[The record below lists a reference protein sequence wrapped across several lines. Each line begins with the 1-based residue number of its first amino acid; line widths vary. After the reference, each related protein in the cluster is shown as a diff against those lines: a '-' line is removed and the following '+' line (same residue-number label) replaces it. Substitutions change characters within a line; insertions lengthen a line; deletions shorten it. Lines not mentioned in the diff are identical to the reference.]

1 MAWIARQLNAGVL
14 DQFLQGLSKGFWGTL
29 QLRAGCGTD
38 RIKKEGRKLPCEPEA
53 QPGLL
58 PLACWVGNKWC
69 QTSEDEHKSRVFLEE
84 HMDSAVI
91 SCSQSRRCRHCPNRL
106 HPMGWHKN
114 NHWGGQW
121 SISLF
126 KASLHPMSSMMVKGA
141 YLYRIPLRLWYDT
154 VQVTSC
160 IEHLTFLDRFGLF
173 FPQNHF
179 LSYCKPLL
187 STSSHDKN
195 FHSWMKNHLFFF
207 KAVFNFPICFI
218 LSCSWVE
225 RLWII
230 ILFSSSAD

>member
-1 MAWIARQLNAGVL
+1 MARIAWQLNAGVL

-69 QTSEDEHKSRVFLEE
+69 QTSGDEHESRVFLEE

-126 KASLHPMSSMMVKGA
+126 KASLHPMSRMMVKGA
-141 YLYRIPLRLWYDT
+141 YLYRISLRLWYDT

-173 FPQNHF
+173 FPKTTFWAIANLYFPQAPMTRISTAEWRTTFFF
-179 LSYCKPLL
+179 LKL
-187 STSSHDKN
+187 SST
-195 FHSWMKNHLFFF
+195 FQFVLFFPVLEL
-207 KAVFNFPICFI
+207 KDC
-218 LSCSWVE
+218 E
-225 RLWII
+225 
-230 ILFSSSAD
+230 